1 MKNKLLK
8 GAKYLCIF
16 LLLCLLYSFTVK
28 KYDQYSGKKYVQYW
42 EENKSLFETVNQNKN
57 LTFRNLDDYIK
68 TNDLFLY
75 GEFHGIKE
83 TTKIDFELIKYFN
96 KKAGM
101 KIHLAEIDFSQAYF
115 LNEYLKNGDEKLID
129 YVLNSWII
137 YHGHNNLD
145 YKNKW
150 IQIRKLNGINPEDS
164 QIKVYGID
172 KIQNLEVTQ
181 NHLKI
186 LLSKINLTSAFPKD
200 ENLFLEWAK
209 DKLPKLISSINLN
222 STNINYATDIEH
234 IRKNIVDYKT
244 TDRENIMFLNFND
257 LYKRYD
263 FKGQKIYGYFGE
275 AHVLQKEMINKKD
288 FGALVENLNSP
299 VKDKTYTII
308 SRYLD
313 SYMDAPSKY
322 LPFFLRSNKEHI
334 KTGVSCDNP
343 FTLYHFGISD
353 LKNVTSQN
361 TNTFFDINKS
371 TSPYKN
377 SLRLIKSTG
386 LLSLFSGMKITDKNT
401 STTDYAQG
409 IILIRNSDW
418 AEPLKTKLKP

>member
-8 GAKYLCIF
+8 GIKYLCII

-28 KYDQYSGKKYVQYW
+28 NYDNYSGKKNVQYW
-42 EENKSLFETVNQNKN
+42 EENRNLFETVNQNEN

-115 LNEYLKNGDEKLID
+115 LNEYLKSGDEKLVD
-129 YVLNSWII
+129 YILNSWII
-137 YHGHNNLD
+137 YHGRNNLD
-145 YKNKW
+145 YRNKW
-150 IQIRKLNGINPEDS
+150 IQIYKLNKTNPENL

-172 KIQNLEVTQ
+172 KIQNIEVTQ

-186 LLSKINLTSAFPKD
+186 LLSKINISSDFPKD
-200 ENLFLEWAK
+200 ENLFLEWVK

-222 STNINYATDIEH
+222 STNIHYAIDIEH
-234 IRKNIVDYKT
+234 IRKNLVDYKT
-244 TDRENIMFLNFND
+244 TARENIMFLNFND
-257 LYKRYD
+257 FYKRYN
-263 FKGQKIYGYFGE
+263 FKRQKIYGYFGE
-275 AHVLQKEMINKKD
+275 AHVLQKEMNNKKD
-288 FGALVENLNSP
+288 FGVLVKNPNSP

-322 LPFFLRSNKEHI
+322 LPFFLRSNKEHT
-334 KTGVSCDNP
+334 KTGVSCDNT
-343 FTLYHFGISD
+343 FSLYHFGIGD
-353 LKNVTSQN
+353 LKNITNKN
-361 TNTFFDINKS
+361 TNTFFDINQS

-386 LLSLFSGMKITDKNT
+386 LLSLISGMKITDKKT

-418 AEPLKTKLKP
+418 AEPLK

>member
-1 MKNKLLK
+1 MKNRLLK
-8 GAKYLCIF
+8 NIKYLCIT
-16 LLLCLLYSFTVK
+16 LLLCLVYSFTVK
-28 KYDQYSGKKYVQYW
+28 KYDNYSGKKNVQYW
-42 EENKSLFETVNQNKN
+42 EENRNLFETVNHNEN

-115 LNEYLKNGDEKLID
+115 LNEYLKSGDKKLID
-129 YVLNSWII
+129 YILNSWII
-137 YHGHNNLD
+137 YHGRNNLD
-145 YKNKW
+145 YRNKW
-150 IQIRKLNGINPEDS
+150 IQIYKLNKTNPENS

-172 KIQNLEVTQ
+172 KIQNIEITQ

-186 LLSKINLTSAFPKD
+186 LLSKINISSDFPKD

-222 STNINYATDIEH
+222 STNINYAIDIAH
-234 IRKNIVDYKT
+234 IRKNLVDYKT
-244 TDRENIMFLNFND
+244 TARENIMFLNFND
-257 LYKRYD
+257 FYKRYN

-275 AHVLQKEMINKKD
+275 AHVLQKEMNNKKD
-288 FGALVENLNSP
+288 FGTLVKNPNSP

-322 LPFFLRSNKEHI
+322 LPFFLRSNKEHT
-334 KTGVSCDNP
+334 KTGVSCDNT
-343 FTLYHFGISD
+343 FSLYHFGIGD
-353 LKNVTSQN
+353 LKNITNEN

-386 LLSLFSGMKITDKNT
+386 LLSLISGMKITDKKT

-418 AEPLKTKLKP
+418 AEPLN

>member
-1 MKNKLLK
+1 MKNRLLK
-8 GAKYLCIF
+8 GIKYLSIT
-16 LLLCLLYSFTVK
+16 LLLCLLYGFTVK
-28 KYDQYSGKKYVQYW
+28 KYDDYSGEEYNQYW
-42 EENKSLFETVNQNKN
+42 EDNKNLLESVNQNEN
-57 LTFRNLDDYIK
+57 LTFRNLDHYLK

-115 LNEYLKNGDEKLID
+115 LNEYLKSGNEKLID

-150 IQIRKLNGINPEDS
+150 IQIYKLNEVNPENS

-172 KIQNLEVTQ
+172 KIQNIEVTK
-181 NHLKI
+181 NHLKT
-186 LLSKINLTSAFPKD
+186 LLSKLHLSSDFPKE
-200 ENLFLEWAK
+200 ENLFLEWIK
-209 DKLPKLISSINLN
+209 DKLPKLVSSINLN
-222 STNINYATDIEH
+222 ATNKNYALDIEH
-234 IRKNIVDYKT
+234 IRKNIIDYKT
-244 TDRENIMFLNFND
+244 TAREDIMFLNFND
-257 LYKRYD
+257 LYKRYN

-275 AHVLQKEMINKKD
+275 AHVLQKEMNDKKD
-288 FGALVENLNSP
+288 FGALMQNQNSP
-299 VKDKTYTII
+299 LKNKTYTII

-313 SYMDAPSKY
+313 SYMAAPSKY
-322 LPFFLRSNKEHI
+322 LPFFLKSDKEHT
-334 KTGVSCDNP
+334 KTGVSCDNT
-343 FTLYHFGISD
+343 FLLYHYGISD
-353 LKNVTSQN
+353 LKNVTNQN
-361 TNTFFDINKS
+361 TNTFFDINQQK
-371 TSPYKN
+371 SPYKK
-377 SLRLIKSTG
+377 SVRLIKSTG
-386 LLSLFSGMKITDKNT
+386 LLSLFSGMKITAKNT

-418 AEPLKTKLKP
+418 AEPIK

>member
-1 MKNKLLK
+1 MK
-8 GAKYLCIF
+8 GIKYLCITI
-16 LLLCLLYSFTVK
+16 LLCLLYSFTVK
-28 KYDQYSGKKYVQYW
+28 KYDNYSGKKYNQYW
-42 EENKSLFETVNQNKN
+42 EENKNLFESVNQNEN
-57 LTFRNLDDYIK
+57 LTFRHLDHYIK

-96 KKAGM
+96 KRAGM

-115 LNEYLKNGDEKLID
+115 LNEYLKNGNEKLID

-137 YHGHNNLD
+137 YHGRKNLD

-150 IQIRKLNGINPEDS
+150 IQIYKLNEVNSENS

-172 KIQNLEVTQ
+172 KIQNIDVTK

-186 LLSKINLTSAFPKD
+186 LLSKINLSSDFPKD
-200 ENLFLEWAK
+200 ENLFLEWIK

-222 STNINYATDIEH
+222 STNINYAIDIEH
-234 IRKNIVDYKT
+234 IRKNIIDYKT
-244 TDRENIMFLNFND
+244 TTREDVMYLNFND
-257 LYKRYD
+257 LYKRYN
-263 FKGQKIYGYFGE
+263 FEGQKIYGYFGE
-275 AHVLQKEMINKKD
+275 AHVLQKEINDKKD
-288 FGALVENLNSP
+288 FGALLENQNSP

-322 LPFFLRSNKEHI
+322 LPFFLRSDKEHT
-334 KTGVSCDNP
+334 KTGVSCDNT
-343 FTLYHFGISD
+343 FLLYHFGISD
-353 LKNVTSQN
+353 LKNVTNKN
-361 TNTFFDINKS
+361 TNTFFDINKPK
-371 TSPYKN
+371 SPYKK

-386 LLSLFSGMKITDKNT
+386 LLSLISGMKITDKNT
-401 STTDYAQG
+401 STTDYTQG

-418 AEPLKTKLKP
+418 AEPIK

>member
-1 MKNKLLK
+1 MKGL
-8 GAKYLCIF
+8 KYLCIT

-28 KYDQYSGKKYVQYW
+28 KYDNYSGETYNQYW
-42 EENKSLFETVNQNKN
+42 EENKNLFESVNQNEN
-57 LTFRNLDDYIK
+57 LTFRHLDYYIK

-115 LNEYLKNGDEKLID
+115 LNEYLKSGNEKLID

-150 IQIRKLNGINPEDS
+150 IQIYKLNEANSENS

-172 KIQNLEVTQ
+172 KIQNIDVTK

-186 LLSKINLTSAFPKD
+186 LLSKINLSSDFPKD
-200 ENLFLEWAK
+200 ENLFLEWVK

-222 STNINYATDIEH
+222 STNINYAIDIEH
-234 IRKNIVDYKT
+234 IRKNIIDYKT
-244 TDRENIMFLNFND
+244 TAREDVMFLNFND
-257 LYKRYD
+257 LYKRYN
-263 FKGQKIYGYFGE
+263 FEGQKIYGYFGE
-275 AHVLQKEMINKKD
+275 AHVLQKEMNGKKD
-288 FGALVENLNSP
+288 FGALMQNQNSP
-299 VKDKTYTII
+299 VKNKTYTII

-322 LPFFLRSNKEHI
+322 LPFFLRSNKEHT
-334 KTGVSCDNP
+334 KTGVSCDNT
-343 FTLYHFGISD
+343 FSLYHFGISD
-353 LKNVTSQN
+353 LKNVTNKN
-361 TNTFFDINKS
+361 TNTFFDINKPK
-371 TSPYKN
+371 SPYKK

-386 LLSLFSGMKITDKNT
+386 FLSLISGMKITDKNT

-418 AEPLKTKLKP
+418 AKPIK

>member
-1 MKNKLLK
+1 MKKKLLK
-8 GAKYLCIF
+8 GVKYVGIS
-16 LLLCLLYSFTVK
+16 LLLCLLYSFTIK
-28 KYDQYSGKKYVQYW
+28 KYDNYSGEKFNQYW
-42 EENKSLFETVNQNKN
+42 KENKNLFESVNQNEN
-57 LTFRNLDDYIK
+57 LTFKHLDHYIK

-115 LNEYLKNGDEKLID
+115 LNEYLKSGNEKLID

-150 IQIRKLNGINPEDS
+150 IQIYKLNKVNSENS

-172 KIQNLEVTQ
+172 KIQNLEVTKS
-181 NHLKI
+181 HLKI
-186 LLSKINLTSAFPKD
+186 LLSKVNLSPDFPK
-200 ENLFLEWAK
+200 EEQLFLKWIK
-209 DKLPKLISSINLN
+209 DKLPKLISSINTDA
-222 STNINYATDIEH
+222 TNINYAIDIEH

-244 TDRENIMFLNFND
+244 TTREDIMFLNFND
-257 LYKRYD
+257 LYKRYN
-263 FKGQKIYGYFGE
+263 FEGQKIYGYFGE
-275 AHVLQKEMINKKD
+275 AHVLQKEMNEKKD
-288 FGALVENLNSP
+288 FGALVGNQNSP
-299 VKDKTYTII
+299 VKGKTYTII

-322 LPFFLRSNKEHI
+322 LPFFLSSDKEHT
-334 KTGVSCDNP
+334 KTGVSCDN
-343 FTLYHFGISD
+343 TYMLYHYGISD
-353 LKNVTSQN
+353 LKNVTN
-361 TNTFFDINKS
+361 IKTNTFFDINQPK
-371 TSPYKN
+371 SPYKK
-377 SLRLIKSTG
+377 SVRLIKSTG
-386 LLSLFSGMKITDKNT
+386 LLSLFSGMKITDENT

-418 AEPLKTKLKP
+418 AEPIK

>member
-8 GAKYLCIF
+8 GIKYLCIT

-28 KYDQYSGKKYVQYW
+28 KYDNYSGKKNVQYW
-42 EENKSLFETVNQNKN
+42 EENRNLFESVNQNEN

-115 LNEYLKNGDEKLID
+115 LNEYLKSGNEKLID
-129 YVLNSWII
+129 YILNSWII
-137 YHGHNNLD
+137 YHGRNNLD
-145 YKNKW
+145 YRNKW
-150 IQIRKLNGINPEDS
+150 IQIYKLNKINPENL

-172 KIQNLEVTQ
+172 KIQNIEVTQ

-186 LLSKINLTSAFPKD
+186 LLSKINISSDFPKD

-209 DKLPKLISSINLN
+209 DKLPKVISSINLN
-222 STNINYATDIEH
+222 STNINYTIDIDH
-234 IRKNIVDYKT
+234 MRKNLVDYKT
-244 TDRENIMFLNFND
+244 TARENIMFLNFND
-257 LYKRYD
+257 FYKRYN

-275 AHVLQKEMINKKD
+275 AHVLQKEMNNKKD
-288 FGALVENLNSP
+288 FGALVKNPNSP
-299 VKDKTYTII
+299 VKDKTFTII

-322 LPFFLRSNKEHI
+322 LPFFLRSNKEHT
-334 KTGVSCDNP
+334 KTGVSCDNT
-343 FTLYHFGISD
+343 FSLYHFGIAD
-353 LKNVTSQN
+353 LKTITNKN

-386 LLSLFSGMKITDKNT
+386 LLSLISGMKITDKKT

-418 AEPLKTKLKP
+418 AEPLK

>member
-8 GAKYLCIF
+8 GLKYLSIT

-28 KYDQYSGKKYVQYW
+28 KYDNYSGEKYNQYW
-42 EENKSLFETVNQNKN
+42 EDNKNLFESVNQNEN
-57 LTFRNLDDYIK
+57 LTFKHLDHYIK

-115 LNEYLKNGDEKLID
+115 LNEYLKSGNEKLID

-150 IQIRKLNGINPEDS
+150 IQIYKLNEVNSENS

-172 KIQNLEVTQ
+172 KIQNIDITK

-186 LLSKINLTSAFPKD
+186 LLSKINLSSDFPKD
-200 ENLFLEWAK
+200 ENLFLEWIK
-209 DKLPKLISSINLN
+209 DKLPKLISSINTN
-222 STNINYATDIEH
+222 STNINYLTDIEH
-234 IRKNIVDYKT
+234 IRKNIIDYKT
-244 TDRENIMFLNFND
+244 TAREDVMFLNFND
-257 LYKRYD
+257 LYKRYN
-263 FKGQKIYGYFGE
+263 FKGQKVYGYFGE
-275 AHVLQKEMINKKD
+275 AHVLQKEMNDKKD
-288 FGALVENLNSP
+288 FGALMQNQNSP
-299 VKDKTYTII
+299 VKNKTYTII

-322 LPFFLRSNKEHI
+322 LPFFLKSDKEHT
-334 KTGVSCDNP
+334 KTGVSCDNT
-343 FTLYHFGISD
+343 FSLYHFGISD
-353 LKNVTSQN
+353 LKNVTNKN
-361 TNTFFDINKS
+361 TNTFFDINKPK
-371 TSPYKN
+371 SPYKK

-386 LLSLFSGMKITDKNT
+386 LLSISGMKITGKNT

-418 AEPLKTKLKP
+418 AEPIK

>member
-8 GAKYLCIF
+8 GIKYLSIT

-28 KYDQYSGKKYVQYW
+28 KYDDYSGEKYNQYW
-42 EENKSLFETVNQNKN
+42 EDNKNLIESVNQNEN
-57 LTFRNLDDYIK
+57 LTFRHLDHYIK

-96 KKAGM
+96 KKSGM

-115 LNEYLKNGDEKLID
+115 LNEYLKNGNEKLID

-145 YKNKW
+145 YKKKW
-150 IQIRKLNGINPEDS
+150 VQIYKLNKVNSENS

-172 KIQNLEVTQ
+172 KIQNIDVTK

-186 LLSKINLTSAFPKD
+186 LLSKLHLSSDFPKE
-200 ENLFLEWAK
+200 ENLFLEWIK
-209 DKLPKLISSINLN
+209 DELPKLVSSINLN
-222 STNINYATDIEH
+222 TTNKNYAIDIEH
-234 IRKNIVDYKT
+234 IRKNLIDYKT
-244 TDRENIMFLNFND
+244 TAREDIMFLNFND
-257 LYKRYD
+257 FYKRYN
-263 FKGQKIYGYFGE
+263 FEGQKIYGYFGE
-275 AHVLQKEMINKKD
+275 AHVLQKEMNDKKD
-288 FGALVENLNSP
+288 FGALMQNQNSP
-299 VKDKTYTII
+299 VKNKTYTII

-322 LPFFLRSNKEHI
+322 LPFFLKSDKEHT
-334 KTGVSCDNP
+334 KTSVSCDKT
-343 FTLYHFGISD
+343 FLLYHYGISD
-353 LKNVTSQN
+353 LRNVTNQN
-361 TNTFFDINKS
+361 TNTFFDINQPK
-371 TSPYKN
+371 SPYKE

-386 LLSLFSGMKITDKNT
+386 LLSLFSGMKITAKNT

-418 AEPLKTKLKP
+418 AEPIK

>member
-8 GAKYLCIF
+8 GIKYLCIT
-16 LLLCLLYSFTVK
+16 LLLCLLYGFTVK
-28 KYDQYSGKKYVQYW
+28 KYDNYSGKEYVQYW
-42 EENKSLFETVNQNKN
+42 EENKNLFESVKQNEN
-57 LTFRNLDDYIK
+57 LTFRNLDEYIK
-68 TNDLFLY
+68 TNNLFLY

-83 TTKIDFELIKYFN
+83 TTKIDFELIKYLN

-129 YVLNSWII
+129 YVLKSWII
-137 YHGHNNLD
+137 YHGHNNFD

-150 IQIRKLNGINPEDS
+150 IQIRKLNGINSEDS
-164 QIKVYGID
+164 QIRVYGID
-172 KIQNLEVTQ
+172 KVQNINVTK

-186 LLSKINLTSAFPKD
+186 LLGRINLSIDFPKE
-200 ENLFLEWAK
+200 ENLFLEWTK
-209 DKLPKLISSINLN
+209 DKLPKLISTINLK
-222 STNINYATDIEH
+222 STNINYVTDIEH
-234 IRKNIVDYKT
+234 IRKNLVDYKT
-244 TDRENIMFLNFND
+244 TTRENIMFLNFND

-275 AHVLQKEMINKKD
+275 AHVLQKEMNNKKD
-288 FGALVENLNSP
+288 FGALVKNPNSP

-322 LPFFLRSNKEHI
+322 LPFFLRSNKKHT
-334 KTGVSCDNP
+334 KTGVSCDNT
-343 FTLYHFGISD
+343 FSLYHFGISD
-353 LKNVTSQN
+353 LKNITN
-361 TNTFFDINKS
+361 KKTNTFFDINKS

-386 LLSLFSGMKITDKNT
+386 LLSLISGMKITDKKT

-418 AEPLKTKLKP
+418 AEPLK

>member
-1 MKNKLLK
+1 MKNKLFK
-8 GAKYLCIF
+8 GIKYLCIA
-16 LLLCLLYSFTVK
+16 LLLCLLYSFSVK
-28 KYDQYSGKKYVQYW
+28 KYDNYSGENYVQYW
-42 EENKSLFETVNQNKN
+42 EENKNLFESVNQNEN
-57 LTFRNLDDYIK
+57 LTFRHLDSHLK

-83 TTKIDFELIKYFN
+83 TTQIDFELIKYFN

-115 LNEYLKNGDEKLID
+115 LNEYLKNGNEKLID

-137 YHGHNNLD
+137 YHGHNNYD

-150 IQIRKLNGINPEDS
+150 IQIYKLNEVNPENS

-172 KIQNLEVTQ
+172 KIQNIDVTK

-186 LLSKINLTSAFPKD
+186 LLSKINLSSDFPKD
-200 ENLFLEWAK
+200 ENLFLEWVK
-209 DKLPKLISSINLN
+209 DELPKLISSINLN
-222 STNINYATDIEH
+222 STNINYAIDIEH
-234 IRKNIVDYKT
+234 IRKNLIDYKT
-244 TDRENIMFLNFND
+244 TDREEIMFLNFND
-257 LYKRYD
+257 LYKRYN
-263 FKGQKIYGYFGE
+263 FEGEKIYGYFGE
-275 AHVLQKEMINKKD
+275 AHVLQKEMNNKKD
-288 FGALVENLNSP
+288 FGALMQNQNSP
-299 VKDKTYTII
+299 VKNKTYTII

-322 LPFFLRSNKEHI
+322 LPFFLRSNKEHT
-334 KTGVSCDNP
+334 KTGVSCDNT
-343 FTLYHFGISD
+343 FSLYHFGISD
-353 LKNVTSQN
+353 LKNVTNKN
-361 TNTFFDINKS
+361 TTTFFDINKPK
-371 TSPYKN
+371 SPYKK

-386 LLSLFSGMKITDKNT
+386 LLSLISGMKITDKNT

-418 AEPLKTKLKP
+418 AEPLK